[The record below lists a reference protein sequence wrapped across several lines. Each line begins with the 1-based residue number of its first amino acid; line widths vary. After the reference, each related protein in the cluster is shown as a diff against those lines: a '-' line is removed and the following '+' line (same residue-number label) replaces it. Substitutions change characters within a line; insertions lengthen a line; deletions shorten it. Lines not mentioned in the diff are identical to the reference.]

1 MHFAPYD
8 QIAGEYYNVFH
19 KTCRNFD
26 ETTLKAIEPIR
37 TRMPSDGL
45 ILDIGCGRGRC
56 VEYLNVDSN
65 RIIQL
70 DNSLAM
76 LELSPRE
83 DCLIQ
88 ILHDAER
95 LPFLDMR
102 FACVTSFLCDT
113 FFGLDFLAEA
123 FRVLIPGGLFLAT
136 MPSFEWGTALRR
148 KLSIDSS
155 ETRFKT
161 IAGSETRVPSI
172 LVPTNRLVVMLEKV
186 GFNGSQIEV
195 QKHRLPKGTN
205 PISDDITTAAHQ
217 LKCGVH
223 DLDLVYIIIA
233 NK

>member
-8 QIAGEYYNVFH
+8 QIAGEYYDAFH

-26 ETTLKAIEPIR
+26 ETTLRAIEPVH
-37 TRMPSDGL
+37 TRIPLDGL

-56 VEYLNVDSN
+56 VEYLSVDSN

-95 LPFLDMR
+95 LPFIDTR

-113 FFGLDFLAEA
+113 FFGLNFLAEA
-123 FRVLIPGGLFLAT
+123 FRVLITGGLFLAT
-136 MPSFEWGTALRR
+136 MPSFEWGMALRR
-148 KLSIDSS
+148 ELSIDSS

-161 IAGSETRVPSI
+161 MAGSEIRVPSV
-172 LVPTNRLVVMLEKV
+172 LVPIDLLVAMLEKV
-186 GFNGSQIEV
+186 GFDSSQIEV
-195 QKHRLPKGTN
+195 QKHRLPEGTD
-205 PISDDITTAAHQ
+205 PISDDVIIASDR
-217 LKCGVH
+217 LKCGIH
-223 DLDLVYIIIA
+223 DLDLVYLIIA